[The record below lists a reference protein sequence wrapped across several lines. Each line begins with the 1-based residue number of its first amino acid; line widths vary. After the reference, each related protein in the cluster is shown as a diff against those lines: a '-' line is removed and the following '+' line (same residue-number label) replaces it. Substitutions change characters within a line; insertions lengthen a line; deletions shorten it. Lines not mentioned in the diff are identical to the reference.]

1 MLDNK
6 NYKIK
11 RTKAQQL
18 VLGFETDLGGLVGLM
33 TVLTDYKSAGVAD
46 LYEERVM
53 GWLLN
58 KMRFQKSVLMR
69 KQKDI
74 YGFLEGYESFT
85 FIYWNDV
92 KDCLVV
98 RRPQEVNSTTPSTP
112 STPSVFKVRRYTRN
126 SPSIDLSKS
135 TLLALDSNEVRVLK
149 DALSYG
155 LLRADFKSKINHR
168 LHLVDLINDLSEVYQ
183 ALEGMSL
190 ADIFE
195 VDLSLGI
202 TEGLSKGL
210 NRVFVEDLAREG
222 QLECS
227 NKEGV
232 ALHIE
237 KTPEGILEIE
247 GFKLVGFYSFFK

>member
-18 VLGFETDLGGLVGLM
+18 VLGFETDLGGLAGLM
-33 TVLTDYKSAGVAD
+33 VVLTDYKAAGVAG
-46 LYEERVM
+46 LQGERIM

-58 KMRFQKSVLMR
+58 KMRFQKSVLLR

-85 FIYWNDV
+85 FVYWNDV

-98 RRPQEVNSTTPSTP
+98 RRPLEVNSTTPSTP
-112 STPSVFKVRRYTRN
+112 LVFRVRRYTKG
-126 SPSIDLSKS
+126 SPSTDPSKS
-135 TLLALDSNEVRVLK
+135 TLLSLDSNEVRVLK

-155 LLRADFKSKINHR
+155 LLRDDFKVKINHR
-168 LHLVDLINDLSEVYQ
+168 LHLVDLINDLSEVYK

-190 ADIFE
+190 AELFE

-222 QLECS
+222 QLES
-227 NKEGV
+227 LNKEGIV
-232 ALHIE
+232 LHIE

>member
-1 MLDNK
+1 MLDK
-6 NYKIK
+6 TYEIK

-18 VLGFETDLGGLVGLM
+18 VLGFETDLGGLAGLM
-33 TVLTDYKSAGVAD
+33 VVLTDYKSAGVAG
-46 LYEERVM
+46 LYEERIM

-58 KMRFQKSVLMR
+58 KMRFQKSVLLG

-112 STPSVFKVRRYTRN
+112 SVFKVRRYTRR

-135 TLLALDSNEVRVLK
+135 TLLSLDSNEVRVLK

-155 LLRADFKSKINHR
+155 LLREDFKSKINHR

-222 QLECS
+222 KLES
-227 NKEGV
+227 LNKEGV

-237 KTPEGILEIE
+237 KTPEGVLEIE

>member
-1 MLDNK
+1 MSDNK

-18 VLGFETDLGGLVGLM
+18 VLGFETDLGGLAGLV
-33 TVLTDYKSAGVAD
+33 TVLTDYKAAGVAGLQD
-46 LYEERVM
+46 ERVM

-58 KMRFQKSVLMR
+58 KMRFQKSVLLK

-74 YGFLEGYESFT
+74 YGFLEGYEPFT
-85 FIYWNDV
+85 FVYWRDV

-98 RRPQEVNSTTPSTP
+98 RRPQEVNSTP
-112 STPSVFKVRRYTRN
+112 STPSVFKVRRYTRM

-135 TLLALDSNEVRVLK
+135 TLLALDSNEVRLLK

-155 LLRADFKSKINHR
+155 LLRDDFKAKINHR

-190 ADIFE
+190 AELFE

-210 NRVFVEDLAREG
+210 NRVFINDLAREG
-222 QLECS
+222 QLESS
-227 NKEGV
+227 NKEGI

-237 KTPEGILEIE
+237 KTPEGMLEVE

>member
-18 VLGFETDLGGLVGLM
+18 VLGLETDLGGLTGLM
-33 TVLTDYKSAGVAD
+33 TTLSSYKVAGVAG
-46 LYEERVM
+46 LQEERIL
-53 GWLLN
+53 GWLLA
-58 KMRFQKSVLMR
+58 KLRFLKSIAIKGNL
-69 KQKDI
+69 DL
-74 YGFLEGYESFT
+74 YGFLEGYEPFT
-85 FIYWNDV
+85 FVYWRDV
-92 KDCLVV
+92 KDCLAV
-98 RRPQEVNSTTPSTP
+98 RRPLEVDSTA
-112 STPSVFKVRRYTRN
+112 PSVFKVRRYTKQN
-126 SPSIDLSKS
+126 PSLTFSKTITVS
-135 TLLALDSNEVRVLK
+135 FDSNEVKVVK
-149 DALSYG
+149 DALSYCG
-155 LLRADFKSKINHR
+155 LRGDFKEKLNNR
-168 LHLVDLINDLSEVYQ
+168 LYLVDLINDLSEVYQ

-222 QLECS
+222 QLES
-227 NKEGV
+227 LNKEGI

-237 KTPEGILEIE
+237 KTPEGVLEIE
-247 GFKLVGFYSFFK
+247 GFKLVGFYSFFE

>member
-11 RTKAQQL
+11 RTKAQQIL
-18 VLGFETDLGGLVGLM
+18 LGFETDLGGLAGLM
-33 TVLTDYKSAGVAD
+33 VVLTDYKAAGVAGLQD
-46 LYEERVM
+46 ERVM

-58 KMRFQKSVLMR
+58 KMRFQKSVLLR

-85 FIYWNDV
+85 FIYWKDV
-92 KDCLVV
+92 KDCLLV
-98 RRPQEVNSTTPSTP
+98 RRPQEVNSTP
-112 STPSVFKVRRYTRN
+112 STPSVFKVRRFVRR

-155 LLRADFKSKINHR
+155 LLRDDFKAKINHR
-168 LHLVDLINDLSEVYQ
+168 LHLVDLINDLSEVYK

-222 QLECS
+222 KLEGS

-237 KTPEGILEIE
+237 KTPEGMLEVE
-247 GFKLVGFYSFFK
+247 GFKLVGFYSFFE

>member
-18 VLGFETDLGGLVGLM
+18 VLGFETDLGGLAGLM
-33 TVLTDYKSAGVAD
+33 VVLTDYKAAGVAGLQD
-46 LYEERVM
+46 ERVM

-58 KMRFQKSVLMR
+58 KMRFQKSILLR

-74 YGFLEGYESFT
+74 YGFLEDYESFT
-85 FIYWNDV
+85 FVYWRDV

-98 RRPQEVNSTTPSTP
+98 RRPLEVN
-112 STPSVFKVRRYTRN
+112 STPSVFKVRRYTRR
-126 SPSIDLSKS
+126 SPSIDPSKS

-155 LLRADFKSKINHR
+155 LLREDFKSKINHR
-168 LHLVDLINDLSEVYQ
+168 LHLVDLINDLSEVYK

-222 QLECS
+222 QLEWI
-227 NKEGV
+227 NKEGI

-247 GFKLVGFYSFFK
+247 GFKLVGFYSFFE

>member
-1 MLDNK
+1 MSDK
-6 NYKIK
+6 TYEIK

-18 VLGFETDLGGLVGLM
+18 VLGFETDLGGLAGLM
-33 TVLTDYKSAGVAD
+33 TVLTDYKAAGVAG

-74 YGFLEGYESFT
+74 YGFLEGYESFS
-85 FIYWNDV
+85 FVYWRDV

-98 RRPQEVNSTTPSTP
+98 RRPQEVNST
-112 STPSVFKVRRYTRN
+112 PSVFKVRRFVRR
-126 SPSIDLSKS
+126 SPSIDLSKL
-135 TLLALDSNEVRVLK
+135 TLLSLDSNEVRVLK

-155 LLRADFKSKINHR
+155 LLRVDFKSKINHR
-168 LHLVDLINDLSEVYQ
+168 LHLVDLINDLSDVYQ

-210 NRVFVEDLAREG
+210 NRVFIEDLAREG
-222 QLECS
+222 QLEGLT
-227 NKEGV
+227 NEGV
-232 ALHIE
+232 TLHIE
-237 KTPEGILEIE
+237 KTPEGMLEIE
-247 GFKLVGFYSFFK
+247 GFKLVGFYSFLK

>member
-1 MLDNK
+1 MLDK
-6 NYKIK
+6 TYKVK

-18 VLGFETDLGGLVGLM
+18 VLGFETDLGGLAGLM
-33 TVLTDYKSAGVAD
+33 VVLSDYKSAGVAG

-85 FIYWNDV
+85 FVYWNDV

-98 RRPQEVNSTTPSTP
+98 RRPLEVNSTTP

-135 TLLALDSNEVRVLK
+135 TLLTLDSNEVRVLK

-155 LLRADFKSKINHR
+155 SLREDFKVKINHR

-183 ALEGMSL
+183 TLEGMSL

-222 QLECS
+222 QLESS
-227 NKEGV
+227 NKEGD

>member
-6 NYKIK
+6 TYKVK

-18 VLGFETDLGGLVGLM
+18 VLGFETDLGGLIGLM
-33 TVLTDYKSAGVAD
+33 TVLSSYHTAGVAGLQDGRTLGWMLAKLRFLRSVATKGNLD
-46 LYEERVM
+46 L
-53 GWLLN
+53 
-58 KMRFQKSVLMR
+58 
-69 KQKDI
+69 
-74 YGFLEGYESFT
+74 YGFLEGYEPFT
-85 FIYWNDV
+85 FIYWKDV

-98 RRPQEVNSTTPSTP
+98 REDVDTSPTINT
-112 STPSVFKVRRYTRN
+112 SVFNIKRYTN
-126 SPSIDLSKS
+126 KPITVS
-135 TLLALDSNEVRVLK
+135 LDSKEARVVK

-155 LLRADFKSKINHR
+155 ILDKDFNNKINNR
-168 LHLVDLINDLSEVYQ
+168 VYLIDLINDLVEVYKGLKGL
-183 ALEGMSL
+183 AL

-195 VDLSLGI
+195 VDLSMGI

-222 QLECS
+222 TFEGL

>member
-11 RTKAQQL
+11 RTKAQQIL
-18 VLGFETDLGGLVGLM
+18 LGFETDLGGLAGLM
-33 TVLTDYKSAGVAD
+33 VVLTDYKAAGVAGLQD
-46 LYEERVM
+46 ERVM

-58 KMRFQKSVLMR
+58 KMRFQKSVLLR

-85 FIYWNDV
+85 FVYWRDV

-98 RRPQEVNSTTPSTP
+98 RRPLEVNSTP
-112 STPSVFKVRRYTRN
+112 STPSVFKVRRFVRR

-155 LLRADFKSKINHR
+155 LLREDFKSKINHR

-222 QLECS
+222 QLEGI

-237 KTPEGILEIE
+237 KTLEGMLEIE

>member
-18 VLGFETDLGGLVGLM
+18 VLGFETDLGGLAGLM
-33 TVLTDYKSAGVAD
+33 VVLTDYKAAGVAGLQD
-46 LYEERVM
+46 ERVM

-58 KMRFQKSVLMR
+58 KMRFQKSVLLR
-69 KQKDI
+69 RQKDI

-85 FIYWNDV
+85 FVYWNDI

-98 RRPQEVNSTTPSTP
+98 RRPQEVDSTPSTP
-112 STPSVFKVRRYTRN
+112 STPSVFKVRRYTRR

-135 TLLALDSNEVRVLK
+135 TLLALDSDEVRVLK

-155 LLRADFKSKINHR
+155 LLRDDFKVKINHR

-195 VDLSLGI
+195 VDLSFGI

-227 NKEGV
+227 NKGGV
-232 ALHIE
+232 SLHIE
-237 KTPEGILEIE
+237 KTPEGMLEIE
-247 GFKLVGFYSFFK
+247 GFKLVGFYSFLK

>member
-18 VLGFETDLGGLVGLM
+18 VLGFETDLGGLAGLM
-33 TVLTDYKSAGVAD
+33 TVLTDYKSAGVAG

-74 YGFLEGYESFT
+74 YGFLEGYESYT
-85 FIYWNDV
+85 FIYWKDV

-112 STPSVFKVRRYTRN
+112 SVFRVRRYTKG
-126 SPSIDLSKS
+126 SPSTDPSKS
-135 TLLALDSNEVRVLK
+135 TLLSLDSNEVRVLK

-155 LLRADFKSKINHR
+155 LLRDDFKVKINHR
-168 LHLVDLINDLSEVYQ
+168 LHLVDLINDLSEVYK

-222 QLECS
+222 QLES
-227 NKEGV
+227 LNKEGV

-237 KTPEGILEIE
+237 KTPEGMLEIE

>member
-18 VLGFETDLGGLVGLM
+18 VLGFETDLGGLAGLM
-33 TVLTDYKSAGVAD
+33 TVLTDYKSAGVAG

-85 FIYWNDV
+85 FVYWNDV

-112 STPSVFKVRRYTRN
+112 SVFKVRRFVRR

-155 LLRADFKSKINHR
+155 LLREDFKVKINHR
-168 LHLVDLINDLSEVYQ
+168 LHLVDLINDLSEVYK
-183 ALEGMSL
+183 ALEDMSL
-190 ADIFE
+190 AELFE

-222 QLECS
+222 QLES
-227 NKEGV
+227 LNKEGV

-237 KTPEGILEIE
+237 KTPEGMLEVE

>member
-18 VLGFETDLGGLVGLM
+18 VLGLETDLGGLTGLM
-33 TVLTDYKSAGVAD
+33 TTLSSYKVAGVAG
-46 LYEERVM
+46 LQEERIL
-53 GWLLN
+53 GWLLA
-58 KMRFQKSVLMR
+58 KLRFLKSIAIKGNL
-69 KQKDI
+69 DL

-85 FIYWNDV
+85 FVYWNDI

-112 STPSVFKVRRYTRN
+112 SVFKVKRYTKG
-126 SPSIDLSKS
+126 SPSIDPSKS
-135 TLLALDSNEVRVLK
+135 TLLSLDSNEVRVLK

-155 LLRADFKSKINHR
+155 LLRDDFKVKINHR
-168 LHLVDLINDLSEVYQ
+168 LHLVDLINDLSEVYK

-202 TEGLSKGL
+202 TEGLSKSL
-210 NRVFVEDLAREG
+210 NRVFVEELAREG
-222 QLECS
+222 QLEGL
-227 NKEGV
+227 NRGGV

-237 KTPEGILEIE
+237 KTPEGMLEIE

>member
-18 VLGFETDLGGLVGLM
+18 VLGFETDLGGLAGLM
-33 TVLTDYKSAGVAD
+33 VVLSDYKSAGVAG

-58 KMRFQKSVLMR
+58 KMRFQKSILLR

-85 FIYWNDV
+85 FVYWRDV

-98 RRPQEVNSTTPSTP
+98 RRPLEVNSTP
-112 STPSVFKVRRYTRN
+112 STPSVFKVRRFVRR

-135 TLLALDSNEVRVLK
+135 TLLTLDSNEVRVLK

-155 LLRADFKSKINHR
+155 LLREDFKSKINHR
-168 LHLVDLINDLSEVYQ
+168 LHLVDLINDLSEVYK

-237 KTPEGILEIE
+237 KTLEGMLEIE

>member
-1 MLDNK
+1 MLDK
-6 NYKIK
+6 TYKIK

-18 VLGFETDLGGLVGLM
+18 VLGFETDLGGLAGLM
-33 TVLTDYKSAGVAD
+33 VVLTDYKAAGVAGLQD
-46 LYEERVM
+46 ERVM

-85 FIYWNDV
+85 FVYWRDV

-98 RRPQEVNSTTPSTP
+98 RRSQEVNSTP

-135 TLLALDSNEVRVLK
+135 TLLTLDSNEVRVLK

-155 LLRADFKSKINHR
+155 LLREDFKSKINHR
-168 LHLVDLINDLSEVYQ
+168 LHLVDLINDLSEVYK

-190 ADIFE
+190 AEIFE

-232 ALHIE
+232 VLHIE

-247 GFKLVGFYSFFK
+247 GFKIVGFYSFFK

>member
-11 RTKAQQL
+11 RTKAQQIL
-18 VLGFETDLGGLVGLM
+18 LGFETDLGGLAGLM
-33 TVLTDYKSAGVAD
+33 VVLTDYKAAGVAGLQD
-46 LYEERVM
+46 ERVM

-58 KMRFQKSVLMR
+58 KMRFQKSVLLR

-98 RRPQEVNSTTPSTP
+98 RRPQEVNST
-112 STPSVFKVRRYTRN
+112 PSVFKVRRCTRR

-135 TLLALDSNEVRVLK
+135 TLLTLDSNEVRVLK

-155 LLRADFKSKINHR
+155 LLRDDFKVKINHR

-183 ALEGMSL
+183 TLEGMSL
-190 ADIFE
+190 AELFE

-210 NRVFVEDLAREG
+210 NRVFVEELAREG
-222 QLECS
+222 QLEGI
-227 NKEGV
+227 NKEGIV
-232 ALHIE
+232 FHIE
-237 KTPEGILEIE
+237 KTLEGMLEIE